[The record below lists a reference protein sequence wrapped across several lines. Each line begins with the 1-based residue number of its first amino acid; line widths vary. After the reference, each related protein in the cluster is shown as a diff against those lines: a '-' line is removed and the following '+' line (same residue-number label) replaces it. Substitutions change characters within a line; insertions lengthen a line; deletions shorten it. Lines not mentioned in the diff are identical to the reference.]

1 MNAFQS
7 KKLAIVKQFRVHYG
21 KDRPGNWTMRQL
33 RKRKQTE
40 SAIAVLPKSAFITKC
55 IEHTDVH
62 NTCKHTGQRQFIIL
76 LLLVPEQ
83 IVCMTSR
90 LV

>member
-7 KKLAIVKQFRVHYG
+7 KKLEIVKQFRIHYG
-21 KDRPGNWTMRQL
+21 KDRPSNWTMRQL

-40 SAIAVLPKSAFITKC
+40 SAIEVLPKSAFITKC

-62 NTCKHTGQRQFIIL
+62 NNCKHTGQRQFIIF

-83 IVCMTSR
+83 IVCMTSQ